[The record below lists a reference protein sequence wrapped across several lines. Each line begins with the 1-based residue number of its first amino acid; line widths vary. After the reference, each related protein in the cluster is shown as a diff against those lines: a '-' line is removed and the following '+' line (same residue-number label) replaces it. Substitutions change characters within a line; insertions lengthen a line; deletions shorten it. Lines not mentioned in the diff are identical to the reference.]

1 MADER
6 NATQGTFNRVPTAG
20 NKTKIM
26 AKLRLSKLL
35 MISTIILVA
44 AFQYYWVNRLYY
56 EERDGLKK
64 EADVVFRDVLYK
76 LQLQRFRN
84 DTSIFKGKK
93 NLPDNLFLFDVIDS
107 VKTKLM
113 DSLIRQKIDTHH
125 IKNITITVSR
135 QDTAISADSLAKRI
149 ATLHLDEPLDVNDP
163 QEHTVKFFT
172 SNKNVSDTLPMY
184 KIDSAYKKELL
195 KNNITAN
202 FAIITNTQ
210 AAMNSFVKPGIVQT
224 NVSFVGLSR
233 TNGYLAVAENPISYL
248 LNKIKLPIIVSLL
261 LLALTTTSFIFLFR
275 NLAAQQKLTAIKNE
289 FIGNITHELKTPI
302 ATVTVAIEALRN
314 FNVLDNPERTRE
326 YLDISALEMKRLSML
341 VDKVLKLSMFENKQI
356 ELKKEN
362 IDLLQLSAE
371 IIAGMKLQFEKA
383 HAIIQ
388 LTKEGDNF
396 LLHADKL
403 HITSVLYNLLDN
415 ALKYSK
421 DQPVITVHLF
431 NEEHLV
437 GLSVTDNGIGI
448 PAMYADKI
456 FQKFF
461 RVPSGDHHNI
471 KGYGLGLSYV
481 HHIVTSHNGTISVNS
496 TEGKGSTFT
505 VKLPKA

>member
-1 MADER
+1 
-6 NATQGTFNRVPTAG
+6 
-20 NKTKIM
+20 
-26 AKLRLSKLL
+26 
-35 MISTIILVA
+35 VA
-44 AFQYYWVNRLYY
+44 AFQYYWINRLYY

-76 LQLQRFRN
+76 LQLQRFRD

-113 DSLIRQKIDTHH
+113 DSLIKQKIGGQP
-125 IKNITITVSR
+125 IKNVTITVSR
-135 QDTAISADSLAKRI
+135 QDTIISADSLARRLES
-149 ATLHLDEPLDVNDP
+149 LHLEVPTGENEPQP
-163 QEHTVKFFT
+163 HTVKFFT
-172 SNKNVSDTLPMY
+172 TQKNLSDTLPVY

-195 KNNITAN
+195 KNNIAAN
-202 FAIITNTQ
+202 FTIITNTQ
-210 AAMNSFVKPGIVQT
+210 AAMNSFVKPWVVQT
-224 NVSFVGLSR
+224 NVSFMGLSH
-233 TNGYLAVAENPISYL
+233 NSGYLAVFENPTGYL
-248 LNKIKLPIIVSLL
+248 LNRVKLPIIVSLL

-326 YLDISALEMKRLSML
+326 YLDISALEMKRLAML
-341 VDKVLKLSMFENKQI
+341 VDKVLKLSMFENQQI
-356 ELKKEN
+356 QLKKEN

-383 HAIIQ
+383 HAIIR
-388 LTKEGDNF
+388 LTKEGDDF

-421 DQPVITVHLF
+421 KGPIITVHLF
-431 NEEHLV
+431 SDEQLL

-448 PAMYADKI
+448 PAMYAGKI

-481 HHIVTSHNGTISVNS
+481 HHIVTSHNGTISVTS

-505 VKLPKA
+505 VKLPRA